1 MNCLNYQKNVVLCLC
16 LLLCFTLVSCDNIK
30 TTWLSVTA
38 NGALDKDNM
47 DKAITQYQKLIEM
60 HPDEYSYYWNL
71 GVAYYRKGDSV
82 NAKKL
87 IKKLRALGK
96 DDLADELEDQVKEIV
111 KNK

>member
-1 MNCLNYQKNVVLCLC
+1 MYYLNHKQNIAICLC
-16 LLLCFTLVSCDNIK
+16 LPLCFSLVSCGNIK
-30 TTWLSVTA
+30 TAWLSVSA

-71 GVAYYRKGDSV
+71 GVAYYRKGDV
-82 NAKKL
+82 LNAKRQ